1 MLTFIYWY
9 LIISFVLWII
19 IYMISINYKEDIF
32 SDEEEFQLFMAYLPR
47 SVPLLPIIVLVVLF
61 RHL

>member
-1 MLTFIYWY
+1 MLIFLYWY

-19 IYMISINYKEDIF
+19 IHMISINYKEDIF
-32 SDEEEFQLFMAYLPR
+32 SSEEEFQFFMTYLPR

-61 RHL
+61 RRL